1 MKKILILLLALV
13 MCLGCF
19 AACNPQGDG
28 EDTTVEDTTAAPEG
42 DEAAT
47 LAEALEYLRSIYKD
61 SAKETPADYDVV
73 GKIVIGD
80 TEFKVTWTTD
90 NADIVVKVS
99 EKNAAFYTIDIPV
112 KNEELKDYAL
122 TATVTDAA
130 GQSETISFERA
141 LPVYDSS
148 AIVDKP
154 QEGVAYKF
162 YMIHASL
169 GQTLFAT
176 GETQDG
182 GNKYILSTTDAKS
195 APDFFVEADGEG
207 FKFYTEINGVKT
219 YVYAK
224 TTTSEDGKVSKYIG
238 YSTEE
243 GTTWTYKSETNAWY
257 TTIEGLEYVVGTY
270 GTYSTFCIS
279 DSSYMTPESSGT
291 SQFPGGL
298 MLKEVAESM
307 TPSEGPTI
315 YKTPEEIVNAVYALD
330 IGGILSGGHKYT
342 LTGVITSIPS
352 AWSDDYG
359 NITVVIVVNGMEDK
373 PIECFRLKGDG
384 ANKLAVGDTITVT
397 GELLKYD
404 NKSETGKVEFNAG
417 CTLVGGATAPET
429 TVTNPTAD
437 GVYKLYL
444 IQVNTGKTLFANGET
459 DNDKFLKATTD
470 PKAALDF
477 RAEIVEG
484 GFKFYTEIGGVKK
497 YLNAHTE
504 NVDGKISKFLHY
516 TETSETVWYY
526 KAETNA
532 WYTTIDGAEY
542 VAGTYNSYDTFSIS
556 DSKFMTPEVSGK
568 SQFPLSLVEKTV
580 AEGGNMGGNDEP
592 DTPDVPADGL
602 DAQAPVAGTAYKFGF
617 LQGNKNQVYYLT
629 GVLSGFYM
637 ASTETFADGADFF
650 VEETNGGFH
659 LYCMVNG
666 AKKYVN
672 AKSVVGTD
680 GKNHINGLFED
691 TASSVYTYDETLKTL
706 VTVIDGENYLFGTK
720 ADGTYTTLGPM
731 KASSGCFYA
740 VLVVK
745 AGSAETPET
754 PDTPGTPDIPSDAE
768 TMVIYFPKD
777 GKYVTGIEY
786 EYTSSKGTKK
796 MQLTLTTN
804 KAEALPFTVIRN
816 DDGTIAFMAEG
827 KYLMADGTNVELVA
841 TAGENT
847 LFVLEEAD
855 GGHYIRCAT
864 ANYQGKAQYLEVYS
878 GYLTCYGMGSD
889 PSIYVFELQDG
900 TGASGKVQEF
910 GETTTPDT
918 PSTPSTPSGEGVS
931 EVKVDTPYYLFG
943 TCGNGTTYFSGS
955 VKSGRIDGS
964 TTKSSGVVVKLEA
977 GANAGEYYIYF
988 MNGSTK
994 TYIAGVE
1001 NKSAGLNL
1009 VTTKD
1014 DTCVW
1019 VIDAAAKTIIN
1030 KAISNRGLATQ
1041 VASQYTN
1048 FSFYATSNF
1057 GTAEYQTS
1065 WFMAA

>member
-1 MKKILILLLALV
+1 MKRILILLLTLV

-19 AACNPQGDG
+19 AACNPKGG
-28 EDTTVEDTTAAPEG
+28 VEDTTAEDTTAAPEG

-112 KNEELKDYAL
+112 KNEELKDYTL

-130 GQSETISFERA
+130 GQSETVSFERA

-148 AIVDKP
+148 AIVERP
-154 QEGVAYKF
+154 EEQQAYKL
-162 YMIHASL
+162 YLIHAGL

-176 GETQDG
+176 GETD
-182 GNKYILSTTDAKS
+182 NSKFLKTTTDPKA
-195 APDFFVEADGEG
+195 AMDFYSEADGEG
-207 FKFYTEINGVKT
+207 FKFFYLKDDGTKM
-219 YVYAK
+219 YLLAS
-224 TTTSEDGKVSKYIG
+224 TTTSEDGKVSKYLN
-238 YSTEE
+238 YVSDQS
-243 GTTWTYKSETNAWY
+243 TTWIYKSETNGWY
-257 TTIEGLEYVVGTY
+257 TTIDGIEYVMGTY
-270 GTYSTFCIS
+270 GSYSTMS
-279 DSSYMTPESSGT
+279 LSEASYLSVENSGKT
-291 SQFPGGL
+291 QFPAGI
-298 MLKEVAESM
+298 MKKEVAESM

-315 YKTPEEIVNAVYALD
+315 YNTPEEIVNAVYALE
-330 IGGILSGGHKYT
+330 IGGILSGGHQYT
-342 LTGVITSIPS
+342 LTGVITSIPT

-516 TETSETVWYY
+516 TETSETIWYY

-542 VAGTYNSYDTFSIS
+542 VAGTYNNFDTFSIS
-556 DSKFMTPEVSGK
+556 DSKFMTAEVSGK
-568 SQFPLSLVEKTV
+568 TQFPLSLVEKAV
-580 AEGGNMGGNDEP
+580 AESGNMGGNDKP
-592 DTPDVPADGL
+592 DTPDTPDKPDTPDTPDTP
-602 DAQAPVAGTAYKFGF
+602 DASLSVSAPVANKAYKLYLYQVNTGKVLFANGETDNSKF
-617 LQGNKNQVYYLT
+617 LKGAETAAAGLD
-629 GVLSGFYM
+629 FY
-637 ASTETFADGADFF
+637 AEV
-650 VEETNGGFH
+650 VEGGYRF
-659 LYCMVNG
+659 YTTIDG
-666 AKKYVN
+666 AKKYLD
-672 AKSVVGTD
+672 AHTETSAD
-680 GKNHINGLFED
+680 GKVSKFLN
-691 TASSVYTYDETLKTL
+691 YTDSTTNVWYYKAETNSWYVTL
-706 VTVIDGENYLFGTK
+706 DGAEYVM
-720 ADGTYTTLGPM
+720 GTYNSFNTLSLSDSKYMTAENTGKTQFPGSFVA
-731 KASSGCFYA
+731 KEVAEAADFIGK
-740 VLVVK
+740 VTGN
-745 AGSAETPET
+745 AGGSETPDVPDT
-754 PDTPGTPDIPSDAE
+754 PDTP
-768 TMVIYFPKD
+768 
-777 GKYVTGIEY
+777 
-786 EYTSSKGTKK
+786 
-796 MQLTLTTN
+796 TT
-804 KAEALPFTVIRN
+804 
-816 DDGTIAFMAEG
+816 
-827 KYLMADGTNVELVA
+827 
-841 TAGENT
+841 
-847 LFVLEEAD
+847 
-855 GGHYIRCAT
+855 
-864 ANYQGKAQYLEVYS
+864 
-878 GYLTCYGMGSD
+878 
-889 PSIYVFELQDG
+889 
-900 TGASGKVQEF
+900 
-910 GETTTPDT
+910 
-918 PSTPSTPSGEGVS
+918 GEGVS

-943 TCGNGTTYFSGS
+943 TCGSGTTYFSGS

-988 MNGSTK
+988 MDGNTK
-994 TYIAGVE
+994 TYIAGAE

-1019 VIDAAAKTIIN
+1019 VIDNAAKTIIN

-1041 VASQYTN
+1041 VDSQYTN

>member
-1 MKKILILLLALV
+1 MKRILILLLALV

-19 AACNPQGDG
+19 AACNPKGG
-28 EDTTVEDTTAAPEG
+28 VEDTTAEDTTAAPEG

-112 KNEELKDYAL
+112 KNEELKDYTL

-130 GQSETISFERA
+130 GQSETVSFERA

-148 AIVDKP
+148 AIVEKP
-154 QEGVAYKF
+154 EEQQAYKL
-162 YMIHASL
+162 YLIHAGL

-176 GETQDG
+176 GEADNSKFLKT
-182 GNKYILSTTDAKS
+182 TTDPKA
-195 APDFFVEADGEG
+195 AMDFYSEADGEG
-207 FKFYTEINGVKT
+207 FKFFYLKDDGTKM
-219 YVYAK
+219 YLLAS
-224 TTTSEDGKVSKYIG
+224 TTTSEDGKVSKYLN
-238 YSTEE
+238 YVSDQS
-243 GTTWTYKSETNAWY
+243 TTWIYKSETNGWY
-257 TTIEGLEYVVGTY
+257 TTIDGIEYVMGTY
-270 GTYSTFCIS
+270 GSFSTMS
-279 DSSYMTPESSGT
+279 LSEASYLSVENSGKT
-291 SQFPGGL
+291 QFPAGI
-298 MLKEVAESM
+298 MKKEVAESM
-307 TPSEGPTI
+307 TPSEGSTI
-315 YKTPEEIVNAVYALD
+315 YNTPEEIVNAVYALE
-330 IGGILSGGHKYT
+330 IGGILSGGHQYT
-342 LTGVITSIPS
+342 LTGVITSIPT

-542 VAGTYNSYDTFSIS
+542 VAGTYNNFDTFSIS
-556 DSKFMTPEVSGK
+556 DSKFMTAEVSGK
-568 SQFPLSLVEKTV
+568 TQFPLSLVEKAV
-580 AEGGNMGGNDEP
+580 AESGNMGGNDKP
-592 DTPDVPADGL
+592 DTPDTPDKPDTPDTPATP
-602 DAQAPVAGTAYKFGF
+602 DASLSVSAPVANKAYKLYLYQVNTGKVLFANGETDNSKF
-617 LQGNKNQVYYLT
+617 LKGAETAAAGLD
-629 GVLSGFYM
+629 FY
-637 ASTETFADGADFF
+637 AEV
-650 VEETNGGFH
+650 VEGGYRF
-659 LYCMVNG
+659 YTTIDG
-666 AKKYVN
+666 AKKYLD
-672 AKSVVGTD
+672 AHTETSAD
-680 GKNHINGLFED
+680 GKVSKFL
-691 TASSVYTYDETLKTL
+691 SYTDSTTNVWYYKAETNSWYVTL
-706 VTVIDGENYLFGTK
+706 DGVEYVM
-720 ADGTYTTLGPM
+720 GTYNSFNTLSLSDSKYMTAENTGKTQFPGSFVA
-731 KASSGCFYA
+731 KEVAEAADFIGK
-740 VLVVK
+740 VTGN
-745 AGSAETPET
+745 AGGSETPDVPDT
-754 PDTPGTPDIPSDAE
+754 PDTP
-768 TMVIYFPKD
+768 
-777 GKYVTGIEY
+777 
-786 EYTSSKGTKK
+786 
-796 MQLTLTTN
+796 TT
-804 KAEALPFTVIRN
+804 
-816 DDGTIAFMAEG
+816 
-827 KYLMADGTNVELVA
+827 
-841 TAGENT
+841 
-847 LFVLEEAD
+847 
-855 GGHYIRCAT
+855 
-864 ANYQGKAQYLEVYS
+864 
-878 GYLTCYGMGSD
+878 
-889 PSIYVFELQDG
+889 
-900 TGASGKVQEF
+900 
-910 GETTTPDT
+910 
-918 PSTPSTPSGEGVS
+918 GEGVS

-943 TCGNGTTYFSGS
+943 TCGSGTTYFSGS

-988 MNGSTK
+988 MDGNTK
-994 TYIAGVE
+994 TYIAGAE

-1019 VIDAAAKTIIN
+1019 VIDNAAKTIIN

-1041 VASQYTN
+1041 VDSQYTN

>member
-1 MKKILILLLALV
+1 MKRILILLLTLV

-19 AACNPQGDG
+19 AACNPKGG
-28 EDTTVEDTTAAPEG
+28 VEDTTAEDTTAAPEG

-112 KNEELKDYAL
+112 KNEELKDYTL

-130 GQSETISFERA
+130 GQSETVSFERA

-148 AIVDKP
+148 AIVERP
-154 QEGVAYKF
+154 EEQQAYKL
-162 YMIHASL
+162 YLIHAGL

-176 GETQDG
+176 GETD
-182 GNKYILSTTDAKS
+182 NSKFLKTTTDPKA
-195 APDFFVEADGEG
+195 AMDFYSEADGEG
-207 FKFYTEINGVKT
+207 FKFFYLKDDGTKM
-219 YVYAK
+219 YLLAS
-224 TTTSEDGKVSKYIG
+224 TTTSEDGKVSKYLN
-238 YSTEE
+238 YVSDQS
-243 GTTWTYKSETNAWY
+243 TTWIYKSETNGWY
-257 TTIEGLEYVVGTY
+257 TTIDGIEYVMGTY
-270 GTYSTFCIS
+270 GSYSTMS
-279 DSSYMTPESSGT
+279 LSEASYLSVENSGKT
-291 SQFPGGL
+291 QFPAGI
-298 MLKEVAESM
+298 MKKEVAESM

-315 YKTPEEIVNAVYALD
+315 YNTPEEIVNAVYALE
-330 IGGILSGGHKYT
+330 IGGILSGGHQYT
-342 LTGVITSIPS
+342 LTGVITSIPT

-516 TETSETVWYY
+516 TETSETIWYY

-542 VAGTYNSYDTFSIS
+542 VAGTYNNFDTFSIS
-556 DSKFMTPEVSGK
+556 DSKFMTAEVSGK
-568 SQFPLSLVEKTV
+568 TQFPLSLVEKAV
-580 AEGGNMGGNDEP
+580 AESGNMGGNDKP
-592 DTPDVPADGL
+592 DTPDTPDKPDTPDTPDTP
-602 DAQAPVAGTAYKFGF
+602 DASLSVSAPVANKAYKLYLYQVNTGKVLFANGETDNSKF
-617 LQGNKNQVYYLT
+617 LKGAETAAAGLD
-629 GVLSGFYM
+629 FY
-637 ASTETFADGADFF
+637 AEV
-650 VEETNGGFH
+650 VEGGYRF
-659 LYCMVNG
+659 YTTIDG
-666 AKKYVN
+666 AKKYLD
-672 AKSVVGTD
+672 AHTETSAD
-680 GKNHINGLFED
+680 GKVSKFL
-691 TASSVYTYDETLKTL
+691 SYTDSTTNVWYYKAETNSWYVTL
-706 VTVIDGENYLFGTK
+706 DGVEYVM
-720 ADGTYTTLGPM
+720 GTYNSFNTLSLSDSKYMTAENTGKTQFPGSFVA
-731 KASSGCFYA
+731 KEVAEAADFIGK
-740 VLVVK
+740 VTGN
-745 AGSAETPET
+745 AGGSETPDVPDT
-754 PDTPGTPDIPSDAE
+754 PDTP
-768 TMVIYFPKD
+768 
-777 GKYVTGIEY
+777 
-786 EYTSSKGTKK
+786 
-796 MQLTLTTN
+796 TT
-804 KAEALPFTVIRN
+804 
-816 DDGTIAFMAEG
+816 
-827 KYLMADGTNVELVA
+827 
-841 TAGENT
+841 
-847 LFVLEEAD
+847 
-855 GGHYIRCAT
+855 
-864 ANYQGKAQYLEVYS
+864 
-878 GYLTCYGMGSD
+878 
-889 PSIYVFELQDG
+889 
-900 TGASGKVQEF
+900 
-910 GETTTPDT
+910 
-918 PSTPSTPSGEGVS
+918 GEGVS

-943 TCGNGTTYFSGS
+943 TCGSGTTYFSGS

-988 MNGSTK
+988 MDGNTK
-994 TYIAGVE
+994 TYIAGAE

-1019 VIDAAAKTIIN
+1019 VIDNAAKTIIN

-1041 VASQYTN
+1041 VDSQYTN